1 VADWLSVWHAD
12 TLARNDGLPGGQ
24 GIRVPHGKGRIA
36 PGDLI
41 YCTCVEDEELVLI
54 TRLRVAS
61 LADDPDDGESVLVED
76 ADGGLG
82 DGVPREIPADVAW
95 EMEFEPGP
103 GSMKRLPILAV
114 RLDSSQLQGRSG
126 LQALAGGAGQL
137 DGLL

>member
-1 VADWLSVWHAD
+1 VTDWLSVWDAD
-12 TLARNDGLPGGQ
+12 TRARNDGLPGGQ

-41 YCTCVEDEELVLI
+41 YCTCIEDKELVLI

-82 DGVPREIPADVAW
+82 DGIPREIPAEVAW
-95 EMEFEPGP
+95 KMEFEPGP
-103 GSMKRLPILAV
+103 DSMKRLPIFAV
-114 RLDSSQLQGRSG
+114 RLDSSQLQGRAG
-126 LQALAGGAGQL
+126 LQALAEGADAL
-137 DGLL
+137 DNIL